1 MHVTPVDELQQSLLT
16 LHRSPIW
23 LQPLLVDPQ
32 TATPAS
38 LVVSQKPLQQSV
50 PLEHALP
57 SALHGSSAQ

>member
-1 MHVTPVDELQQSLLT
+1 MHVTPEDELQQSLLT
-16 LHRSPIW
+16 VHLSPTW

-38 LVVSQKPLQQSV
+38 LVSSQNPLQQSV
-50 PLEHALP
+50 PLEQLEP